1 MSVRTEHSI
10 RTGGL
15 DRRFILTAGGLWMSA
30 AARPAFAQRAA
41 PVAETAAGRVRGYE
55 EANGVK
61 VFKAIPYGDTTTGAN
76 RFMPPRPPK
85 PWAGVRD
92 ALEYG
97 PSTPQGDG
105 QPAPAG
111 TGPYPS
117 LYGGGETLPQ
127 SEDCLILNVWTPA
140 LDNRRRPV
148 LFWIHG
154 GGFSTGSG
162 SSAWYDGTNIA
173 RKQDVVIVTINHRLN
188 VFGYCHLGAFDPR
201 FADSSNVGTLDC
213 VAALR
218 WVRDNIAGFGGDP
231 GRVLVHGQSGG
242 GRKTTMVMTTT
253 PAQGLYHRAVVQS
266 GSELRVDSVETATLK
281 ARALLDALGI
291 APADAARLQ
300 TVPLK
305 DIQAVQG
312 RAARVAGAQWMPAAG
327 TPSLPAHPF
336 DGKAPAMSRDVPVM
350 IGTCRTEQS
359 GFLGVNPAMDTLT
372 EAGLKTRLDGVERGQ
387 GEALYA
393 HYRAA
398 YPKKG
403 AAEVLYMA
411 ATDRSYFLDSTI
423 QAGLR
428 ADDGGAKTW
437 VYTFNRETPVFGGRY
452 FAPHALEI
460 PYVFDSLAKAP
471 NMVGPVTPAA
481 QKLADQVSA
490 LWASF
495 ARDGAPSASGLPA
508 WTAYDSARRPTLVID
523 EVSRMVD
530 DPRGAERRLMLG
542 YGSQQEAYGRPP
554 ARS

>member
-1 MSVRTEHSI
+1 MSLLTEQSI
-10 RTGGL
+10 QSGGI
-15 DRRFILTAGGLWMSA
+15 DRRFILTAGGVWLSG

-41 PVAETAAGRVRGYE
+41 PVVETAAGRVRGYE

-61 VFKAIPYGDTTTGAN
+61 VFKGVPYGDTTTGAN
-76 RFMPPRPPK
+76 RFMPPNPPK

-92 ALEYG
+92 ALAYG

-105 QPAPAG
+105 QPARPS

-127 SEDCLILNVWTPA
+127 SEDCLVLNVWTPA

-188 VFGYCHLGAFDPR
+188 VFGYCHLGAFDSR
-201 FADSSNVGTLDC
+201 FADSSNTGTLDC
-213 VAALR
+213 IAALR
-218 WVRDNIAGFGGDP
+218 WVRDNIAAFGGDP

-266 GSELRVDSVETATLK
+266 GSELRVDSIETATLK
-281 ARALLDALGI
+281 ARALMDALGI

-312 RAARVAGAQWMPAAG
+312 RAARAAGAQWMPAAG

-359 GFLGVNPAMDTLT
+359 GFLGIDPAMDTLT
-372 EAGLKTRLDGVERGQ
+372 EAGLKARLDGVQRGQ
-387 GEALYA
+387 GEALYD
-393 HYRAA
+393 HYRSA
-398 YPKKG
+398 YPGKG
-403 AAEVLYMA
+403 
-411 ATDRSYFLDSTI
+411 
-423 QAGLR
+423 
-428 ADDGGAKTW
+428 
-437 VYTFNRETPVFGGRY
+437 P
-452 FAPHALEI
+452 
-460 PYVFDSLAKAP
+460 
-471 NMVGPVTPAA
+471 
-481 QKLADQVSA
+481 
-490 LWASF
+490 
-495 ARDGAPSASGLPA
+495 
-508 WTAYDSARRPTLVID
+508 
-523 EVSRMVD
+523 
-530 DPRGAERRLMLG
+530 AER
-542 YGSQQEAYGRPP
+542 
-554 ARS
+554 

>member
-1 MSVRTEHSI
+1 MLKRSEQSNRSGI
-10 RTGGL
+10 
-15 DRRFILTAGGLWMSA
+15 DRRFILSAGGVWLSG

-55 EANGVK
+55 AANGVK
-61 VFKAIPYGDTTTGAN
+61 VFKAIPYGDSTAGQN
-76 RFMPPRPPK
+76 RFMPPKPPK

-92 ALEYG
+92 ALAYG

-105 QPAPAG
+105 QPAPPD
-111 TGPYPS
+111 TGPFPS
-117 LYGGGETLPQ
+117 LYGGSEGLPQ

-140 LDNRRRPV
+140 LDNRKRPV

-162 SSAWYDGTNIA
+162 SSPWYDGTNIA

-201 FADSSNVGTLDC
+201 FEDSSNVGTLDC
-213 VAALR
+213 IAALT

-242 GRKTTMVMTTT
+242 GRKTTMVMATT

-266 GSELRVDSVETATLK
+266 GSELRVDSLETATIK

-291 APADAARLQ
+291 AAGDAARLQ
-300 TVPLK
+300 NVPLK

-312 RAARVAGAQWMPAAG
+312 RAARAAGAQWMPAAG
-327 TPSLPAHPF
+327 TPSLPDHPF
-336 DGKAPAMSRDVPVM
+336 DGKAPAMSRDIPVM

-359 GFLGVNPAMDTLT
+359 GFLGRDPALDALT
-372 EAGLKTRLDGVERGQ
+372 DAGLKARLERVERGQ
-387 GEALYA
+387 GDALFD
-393 HYRAA
+393 HYKAA
-398 YPKKG
+398 CPAKTN
-403 AAEVLYMA
+403 AELLYMA

-428 ADDGGAKTW
+428 ANAGGARTW
-437 VYTFNRETPVFGGRY
+437 VYAFNRETPVYGGRY
-452 FAPHALEI
+452 FSPHALEI
-460 PYVFDSLAKAP
+460 PYVFDSLANAP
-471 NMVGPVTPAA
+471 NMVGPVTPQA
-481 QKLADQVSA
+481 QRLADQVSA

-495 ARDGAPSASGLPA
+495 ARDGAPSAPGVPA
-508 WTAYDSARRPTLVID
+508 WTPYDTTRRPTLTID
-523 EVSRMVD
+523 AVSRMAD
-530 DPRGAERRLMLG
+530 DPRSAERRLMLAF
-542 YGSQQEAYGRPP
+542 GSQQEAYGR
-554 ARS
+554 RGDQSS